1 MAKYHAEQSAFTPI
15 PEGRAILKIVEI
27 DSSKYEDF
35 GKVSFKLQNKK
46 GQTMFNSFTL
56 KNDDGEIKESIYN
69 AFAYFCRTA
78 LLNSTIEDWEDD
90 DLLNRFIGCEIEHQ
104 ESINEETGEA
114 KTYARI
120 KSKSLFQAKEFEDMK
135 DTSNDEDETNEL
147 EEDEELDL
155 DLELDE

>member
-15 PEGRAILKIVEI
+15 SKGRAILKIVEI

-56 KNDDGEIKESIYN
+56 KTDDGEIKESI
-69 AFAYFCRTA
+69 
-78 LLNSTIEDWEDD
+78 
-90 DLLNRFIGCEIEHQ
+90 
-104 ESINEETGEA
+104 NEETGEV

-120 KSKSLFQAKEFEDMK
+120 KSKSLFQAEEFEDMK
-135 DTSNDEDETNEL
+135 DTSDDEEETNEL

-155 DLELDE
+155 DLDLDE